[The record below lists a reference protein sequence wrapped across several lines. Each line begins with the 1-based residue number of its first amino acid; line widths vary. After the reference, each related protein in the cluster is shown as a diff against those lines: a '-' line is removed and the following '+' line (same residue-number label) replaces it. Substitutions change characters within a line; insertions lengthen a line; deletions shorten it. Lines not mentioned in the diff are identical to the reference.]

1 MSPIG
6 RKKKKI
12 KVFGGAPRDAVAL
25 PLLTTKNH
33 FLIAQNNKS
42 HKIVTHHLR
51 KKKNLKM

>member
-1 MSPIG
+1 VKFEEAAVDALI
-6 RKKKKI
+6 
-12 KVFGGAPRDAVAL
+12 GGAPRDAVAL

-42 HKIVTHHLR
+42 HKIVTHNLK